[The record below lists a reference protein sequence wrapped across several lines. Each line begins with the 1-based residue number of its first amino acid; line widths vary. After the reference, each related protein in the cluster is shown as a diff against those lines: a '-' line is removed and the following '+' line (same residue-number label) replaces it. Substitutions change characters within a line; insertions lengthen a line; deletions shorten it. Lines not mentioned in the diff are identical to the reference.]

1 MSKITLAGNA
11 SGTGTFTLASP
22 NRNSDR
28 TLNLPDAGGT
38 LLLSSSNTN
47 FPTGSVLQVVQAS
60 TTTQVANSTTTY
72 TDTGLTATITPKSAS
87 SKILVIVTQSCYRSG
102 TATGVNIKL
111 FRGATDLGQYV
122 KDEAYT
128 GNSTANVSTTAFQRL
143 DTPNT
148 TSPTTYKTQFANS
161 IAVATA
167 YVQTDNVGVST
178 ITLMEIAG

>member
-1 MSKITLAGNA
+1 MSIVLDG
-11 SGTGTFTLASP
+11 SGTISG
-22 NRNSDR
+22 
-28 TLNLPDAGGT
+28 LNADG
-38 LLLSSSNTN
+38 LSSQPV
-47 FPTGSVLQVVQAS
+47 FPGNVLQVVYGS
-60 TTTQVANSTTTY
+60 TSTQVANTTTTY

-111 FRGATDLGQYV
+111 FRDATDLGLYV
-122 KDEAYT
+122 KNEAYT

-161 IAVATA
+161 TAVATA
-167 YVQTDNVGVST
+167 YVQVDNVGVST
-178 ITLMEIAG
+178 ITLMEIAE

>member
-1 MSKITLAGNA
+1 MSKIALSGNA

-22 NRNSDR
+22 NSNSDR
-28 TLNLPDAGGT
+28 TLDLPDAGGT

-47 FPTGSVLQVVQAS
+47 FPTGSVLQVVYGS
-60 TTTQVANSTTTY
+60 TSTQVANTTTTY

-87 SKILVIVTQSCYRSG
+87 SKILVIVTQSCYRGG

-161 IAVATA
+161 TAVATA
-167 YVQTDNVGVST
+167 FVQTDNVGVST